1 VIRAVIY
8 TRVSQDR
15 GAGKRSVGEQE
26 AECRTLATEHGWTVV
41 KVFTDNDR
49 SASRYARKVRPA
61 FAQLLAFI
69 EAGGAEVLM
78 TWESSRAS
86 RDLSTFLPL
95 REALID
101 RRMTWTTADGSFD
114 LSKASDRKRISHE
127 AVDNE
132 HESGRTSERVQRSVR
147 ANAAKGRP
155 HGRFGFGYR
164 RIYHV
169 DRHGRKNL
177 TAVLEHEQE
186 APILREIA
194 QRFLAGES
202 FYAIGRDL
210 TDRGVPAP
218 HGAVKWYGTNL
229 RRLMA
234 NPTYHGQRTH
244 HGTVVGPAI
253 WSAIFDDTTW
263 YQLQARL
270 ADPARRAHLDQH
282 GRHRL
287 RREGAVRHLLSGI
300 ARCGV
305 CGARMMVGNNR
316 GSKSYY
322 CKQSFHTARRE
333 DLTDQVVIDIILA
346 RLNQPDVLQLLADND
361 HDTAVR
367 EAVAEAEEKR
377 ARLETFID
385 AAAQGSITAAALA
398 RIETKLITE
407 IDAAHTRARRAST
420 GHVLDHAVGID
431 RAHWDTLPM
440 ATRREIITTICEVTI
455 MPAGR
460 GHRTFDPTLIK
471 VRPRAQ

>member
-15 GAGKRSVGEQE
+15 VAGKRSVGEQE
-26 AECRTLATEHGWTVV
+26 AECRTVATDNGWTVV

-49 SASRYARKVRPA
+49 SASRYAKKVRPA
-61 FAQLLAFI
+61 FAELLAFI
-69 EAGGAEVLM
+69 EAGNAEVLM

-95 REALID
+95 REALIN

-164 RIYHV
+164 RVYTV
-169 DRHGRKNL
+169 DGHGRKSL
-177 TAVLEHEQE
+177 TAVVEHEQE
-186 APILREIA
+186 AAILREIA
-194 QRFLAGES
+194 ERFLAGES

-210 TDRGVPAP
+210 SDRRVPAP
-218 HGAVKWYGTNL
+218 HGAVKWYGSNL

-244 HGTVVGPAI
+244 HGAVVGPAI
-253 WSAIFDDTTW
+253 WPAIFDDTTW
-263 YQLQARL
+263 FQLQARL
-270 ADPARRAHLDQH
+270 ADPARRAHLDPN
-282 GRHRL
+282 GTARL

-316 GSKSYY
+316 GIKSYY

-333 DLTDQVVIDIILA
+333 DLTDQVVVDIILA
-346 RLNQPDVLQLLADND
+346 RLNKPDVLQLLADND
-361 HDTAVR
+361 DHTAVR
-367 EAVAEAEEKR
+367 DAVAEADGKR

-385 AAAQGSITAAALA
+385 AAADGSITAAALA
-398 RIETKLITE
+398 RIETKLMAE
-407 IDAAHTRARRAST
+407 IDAAQTRARRASS
-420 GHVLDHAVGID
+420 GHVLDQAVGID
-431 RAHWDTLPM
+431 RAQWDALPI
-440 ATRREIITTICEVTI
+440 ATRREIITAICDVTI

-471 VRPRAQ
+471 VRRRAE

>member
-26 AECRTLATEHGWTVV
+26 AECRTVATDHGWTVV
-41 KVFTDNDR
+41 RVFTDNDR
-49 SASRYARKVRPA
+49 SASRYAKKLRPG
-61 FAQLLAFI
+61 FTELLAFI
-69 EAGGAEVLM
+69 EAGKAEVLM

-95 REALID
+95 REALIA

-114 LSKASDRKRISHE
+114 LAKAADRKRISHE

-164 RIYHV
+164 RVYTV
-169 DRHGRKNL
+169 DGHGRKAL
-177 TAVLEHEQE
+177 TAVVEHEQE

-210 TDRGVPAP
+210 TVRGVPAP
-218 HGAVKWYGTNL
+218 HGALKWYGSNL

-234 NPTYHGQRTH
+234 NPAYHGQRTH
-244 HGTVVGPAI
+244 HGTVVGPAM
-253 WSAIFDDTTW
+253 WPAIFDDTTW
-263 YQLQARL
+263 FQLQARL
-270 ADPARRAHLDQH
+270 QDPTRRAHLDPH
-282 GRHRL
+282 GEQRL

-316 GSKSYY
+316 GIKSYY

-333 DLTDQVVIDIILA
+333 DLTDQVVIEIILA
-346 RLNQPDVLQLLADND
+346 RLNKPDILHLLTDNND
-361 HDTAVR
+361 NTAVA
-367 EAVAEAEEKR
+367 EAVAEAEQKR
-377 ARLETFID
+377 ARLDTFID
-385 AAAQGSITAAALA
+385 AAADGSITAAALA
-398 RIETKLITE
+398 RIETKLLAD
-407 IDAAHTRARRAST
+407 IDAAHTRARTAST
-420 GHVLDHAVGID
+420 GHVLDQAVGID
-431 RAHWDTLPM
+431 RTHWDALPM
-440 ATRREIITTICEVTI
+440 ATRREIITTICEVII

-460 GHRTFDPTLIK
+460 GHRTFDPTLIN
-471 VRPRAQ
+471 VRPHTQ